1 MLHVAESTSMP
12 ETLNMQLNASMKPK
26 VLVSLARALEYPK
39 SVKCFFVDTADRFL
53 NCKCCRYLIRDGR
66 MEQAE
71 EMAKQFTR
79 ENITLQENLKEM
91 QVLWF
96 QAESAESYYRQGK
109 SITKFLISV
118 KSITFDRK
126 LWIGAEKML

>member
-1 MLHVAESTSMP
+1 M
-12 ETLNMQLNASMKPK
+12 
-26 VLVSLARALEYPK
+26 
-39 SVKCFFVDTADRFL
+39 
-53 NCKCCRYLIRDGR
+53 IRDGR

-118 KSITFDRK
+118 KFITSNYGF
-126 LWIGAEKML
+126 IP

>member
-1 MLHVAESTSMP
+1 MLHVAESTSML
-12 ETLNMQLNASMKPK
+12 ETSNMQLNASMKPR
-26 VLVSLARALEYPK
+26 VLVSVAIISGALEYHK
-39 SVKCFFVDTADRFL
+39 RVKCFFVDTADRFL

-109 SITKFLISV
+109 SITLKF
-118 KSITFDRK
+118 
-126 LWIGAEKML
+126 

>member
-1 MLHVAESTSMP
+1 
-12 ETLNMQLNASMKPK
+12 
-26 VLVSLARALEYPK
+26 
-39 SVKCFFVDTADRFL
+39 
-53 NCKCCRYLIRDGR
+53 

-96 QAESAESYYRQGK
+96 QAESAESYYRQG
-109 SITKFLISV
+109 IFWDPLWCKFFALVKFFRWNPVLRNNSKLI
-118 KSITFDRK
+118 
-126 LWIGAEKML
+126 

>member
-1 MLHVAESTSMP
+1 
-12 ETLNMQLNASMKPK
+12 
-26 VLVSLARALEYPK
+26 
-39 SVKCFFVDTADRFL
+39 
-53 NCKCCRYLIRDGR
+53 

-118 KSITFDRK
+118 KFITYDRK

>member
-12 ETLNMQLNASMKPK
+12 VTSNMQLNASMKPR
-26 VLVSLARALEYPK
+26 VLVSTVILPGITGALEYLK
-39 SVKCFFVDTADRFL
+39 RVKFFFVDTADRFL

-109 SITKFLISV
+109 FRLREV
-118 KSITFDRK
+118 FNFRFDS
-126 LWIGAEKML
+126 

>member
-12 ETLNMQLNASMKPK
+12 ETSNMQLNASMKPR
-26 VLVSLARALEYPK
+26 VLVSVAIISGALEYPK
-39 SVKCFFVDTADRFL
+39 RVKCFFVDTADRFL

-109 SITKFLISV
+109 
-118 KSITFDRK
+118 
-126 LWIGAEKML
+126 

>member
-1 MLHVAESTSMP
+1 
-12 ETLNMQLNASMKPK
+12 
-26 VLVSLARALEYPK
+26 
-39 SVKCFFVDTADRFL
+39 
-53 NCKCCRYLIRDGR
+53 

-109 SITKFLISV
+109 FYDEP
-118 KSITFDRK
+118 TFFNFRSNNPN
-126 LWIGAEKML
+126 

>member
-1 MLHVAESTSMP
+1 MLRVVESINMP
-12 ETLNMQLNASMKPK
+12 EISNMQLNVSMKPR
-26 VLVSLARALEYPK
+26 VLVSTVILPGITGALEYLK
-39 SVKCFFVDTADRFL
+39 RVKFFFVDTADRFL

-109 SITKFLISV
+109 FYDV
-118 KSITFDRK
+118 PTFF
-126 LWIGAEKML
+126 

>member
-12 ETLNMQLNASMKPK
+12 VTSNMQLNVSMKPR
-26 VLVSLARALEYPK
+26 VLVSTVILPGITGALEYLK
-39 SVKCFFVDTADRFL
+39 RVKFFFVDTADRFL

-109 SITKFLISV
+109 FRLREV
-118 KSITFDRK
+118 FNFRFDS
-126 LWIGAEKML
+126 

>member
-1 MLHVAESTSMP
+1 
-12 ETLNMQLNASMKPK
+12 
-26 VLVSLARALEYPK
+26 
-39 SVKCFFVDTADRFL
+39 
-53 NCKCCRYLIRDGR
+53 

-109 SITKFLISV
+109 FYDV
-118 KSITFDRK
+118 PTFF
-126 LWIGAEKML
+126 

>member
-1 MLHVAESTSMP
+1 M
-12 ETLNMQLNASMKPK
+12 
-26 VLVSLARALEYPK
+26 
-39 SVKCFFVDTADRFL
+39 KCFFVDTADRFL

-109 SITKFLISV
+109 FYDVPTFFLISDQ
-118 KSITFDRK
+118 TTQT
-126 LWIGAEKML
+126 E